1 MASPLFNGSGV
12 ARRAINLGGAHRS
25 SETSHQE
32 LMQRAKREREGR
44 EEGRRR
50 EGAAI
55 KVQVSSWRGSMPWG
69 VVMASVIAGDMSA
82 FYRGRGQASRTRNQ
96 LRTEYDRMMMT
107 PTATSSAASSAASID
122 PDELVHATK
131 RLVLFLAE
139 SNQSDIKR
147 LAAWCRAVL
156 VPPRG
161 ATAKTPSL
169 FALYLTH
176 SSTWSTLVRQVTLH
190 LLRRASSSP
199 NLPQTPLFVEIVKI
213 LCDPSSLTK
222 WKVIPV
228 KGQRTPLEYVL
239 DRKFFELLR
248 TLILEIPT
256 NKPSHPALSATV
268 ALTLLPFK
276 AFPPSAPASK
286 ASTPA
291 TPSPTRQAA
300 LSAFIRHILSIE
312 LLPSRVPSASLAALV
327 SLPIDEVLAT
337 VATDGHLPLDIEDSV
352 HLLAN
357 LLFLLHKRVESFTS
371 AKAFINYL
379 LALRSLLDQVPSSAF
394 TDAHKNTVA
403 ASSKG
408 KGKEV
413 EVVVIEDSDDESE
426 DDGGVANEAV
436 QRARARLG
444 ASSTTR
450 DGDGDVSMTDAAAA
464 STSPSRTFKLCLDR
478 HTTQSLQSV
487 ASRDHIAHLLVLST
501 RYSASSRVP
510 LASFLVSLM
519 VAWPAKRDDVLN
531 ALMYS
536 GGSSVNER
544 GGGLLRE
551 LFRGYVRSGP
561 LGRILGGAGQDRRL
575 AADSITGSLLDP
587 ALAPDWT
594 VLVLLSELYSRCLH
608 TMGDDE
614 FYSTRN
620 PLSLDEVVG
629 LSAMLRNLAFQL
641 YWQEGDLI
649 SQQKGRRIAGTRISI
664 EAMRSLA
671 MALLQQIHAR
681 DSRRSFTPPDHWLM
695 TSQFDLASF
704 IQTVVYEDEK
714 LDADEENATHGPSH
728 DDNDA
733 RGGALSRR
741 PHPRSSA
748 NLSKRQ
754 MTFISPRLGVLNNIP
769 FVIPFETRVAIF
781 RQFVENDRIRL
792 GLNEFRYDRSRRT
805 TVRVRRTN
813 LAADAFQQ
821 MSGLGAGLKS
831 NIQIVF
837 IDEHGMEESGIDGG
851 GLFKEL
857 LTSLCKEA
865 FDTDRGLWLE
875 TAQRELYP
883 NPHAYAKESSQLA
896 WYTFMGHILG
906 KALYDGILIDVRF
919 AGFFLAKLSCVYPI
933 SRQVDDLQSLDPE
946 LYSGLIQL
954 KNYPGDVE
962 TDMSLNF
969 TVTDEGRSERRYSA
983 WRIKTRTLTQRALP
997 PADFGV
1003 SKTVDLI
1010 PRGSEIA
1017 VTSEN
1022 RIQYIFLM
1030 SHYRL
1035 NVQLEKQC
1043 AAFFAGLSEIIPERF
1058 LRMFNQDELR
1068 ILVGGIDQP
1077 IDIEDLKANTVYGGF
1092 AGEEANESIRAFW
1105 RVVESFD
1112 KEQRSKL
1119 VKFVTS
1125 CARPPLLGFKELT
1138 PKFALR
1144 NAGADQ
1150 DRLPTS
1156 STCVNLLKISEYK
1169 DEEMMR
1175 QKLLYAINSGA
1186 GFDLS

>member
-12 ARRAINLGGAHRS
+12 TRRAINLGGANRS
-25 SETSHQE
+25 HETSHQE

-50 EGAAI
+50 QSAAI
-55 KVQVSSWRGSMPWG
+55 KLQ
-69 VVMASVIAGDMSA
+69 A
-82 FYRGRGQASRTRNQ
+82 FYRGRRQAFQTRDQ
-96 LRTEYDRMMMT
+96 LRADYDRMMIVT
-107 PTATSSAASSAASID
+107 PTATSSASSSASIA

-131 RLVLFLAE
+131 RLVLFLVE

-161 ATAKTPSL
+161 ATAKTPLL
-169 FALYLTH
+169 FTLYSTH
-176 SSTWSTLVRQVTLH
+176 TSTWSTLVRQVALH

-199 NLPQTPLFVEIVKI
+199 NLPQTPLFVEIAKI
-213 LCDPSSLTK
+213 LCDPSSFSK
-222 WKVIPV
+222 WKVGFA
-228 KGQRTPLEYVL
+228 KGQCTPLEYAL
-239 DRKFFELLR
+239 ERRFFDLLR
-248 TLILEIPT
+248 TLVLNVPP
-256 NKPSHPALSATV
+256 NNSSHPALSATV

-286 ASTPA
+286 PSTTPA
-291 TPSPTRQAA
+291 PPSPARQSA
-300 LSAFIRHILSIE
+300 LSAFISQILSIE
-312 LLPSRVPSASLAALV
+312 LLPSRVPPSSLSALAAM
-327 SLPIDEVLAT
+327 PIDEVLAT
-337 VATDGHLPLDIEDSV
+337 VAADGHPSLDTEGSV

-357 LLFLLHKRVESFTS
+357 LLVLLHKRIELFSSAQAFVHYLFT
-371 AKAFINYL
+371 
-379 LALRSLLDQVPSSAF
+379 LRSLLDKVPSSAF
-394 TDAHKNTVA
+394 ADAHKGIVA
-403 ASSKG
+403 ASSEGKG
-408 KGKEV
+408 KGKEI
-413 EVVVIEDSDDESE
+413 EVVVIQDSDDESE

-444 ASSTTR
+444 TSSTTR
-450 DGDGDVSMTDAAAA
+450 DVDGDISMTDAAASA
-464 STSPSRTFKLCLDR
+464 STSRTPKLSLDR
-478 HTTQSLQSV
+478 CTTQSLQSV
-487 ASRDHIAHLLVLST
+487 ASRGHIAHLLALST

-519 VAWPAKRDDVLN
+519 VAWPAKRDEVLN
-531 ALMYS
+531 ALMFS
-536 GGSSVNER
+536 GGTSANER

-561 LGRILGGAGQDRRL
+561 LGRILSGAGQDRRL

-587 ALAPDWT
+587 ALAPDWN

-614 FYSTRN
+614 FYATRN

-664 EAMRSLA
+664 EAMRFLA
-671 MALLQQIHAR
+671 MGLLQQIHAR

-704 IQTVVYEDEK
+704 IQTVVFEDEK
-714 LDADEENATHGPSH
+714 LDADEENAAHGASL
-728 DDNDA
+728 DDSDA
-733 RGGALSRR
+733 RGHAGGNGALSRR
-741 PHPRSSA
+741 PHQRPSA

-875 TAQRELYP
+875 TAHRELYP

-919 AGFFLAKLSCVYPI
+919 AGFFLAKWLG
-933 SRQVDDLQSLDPE
+933 RQSYRTFTPPYGLDDLQSLDPE

-954 KNYPGDVE
+954 KNYTGDVE
-962 TDMSLNF
+962 ADLSLNF
-969 TVTDEGRSERRYSA
+969 TVTDE
-983 WRIKTRTLTQRALP
+983 
-997 PADFGV
+997 DFGV

-1017 VTSEN
+1017 VTNEN

-1077 IDIEDLKANTVYGGF
+1077 IDIDDLKANTVYGGF
-1092 AGEEANESIRAFW
+1092 EGEEANESVRAFW

>member
-1 MASPLFNGSGV
+1 MASPVFNGSGV

-50 EGAAI
+50 ESAAI
-55 KVQVSSWRGSMPWG
+55 KVQ
-69 VVMASVIAGDMSA
+69 A

-107 PTATSSAASSAASID
+107 PTATSSAASSSASID

-139 SNQSDIKR
+139 SSQSDIKR
-147 LAAWCRAVL
+147 LAIWCRAVL

-161 ATAKTPSL
+161 ASAKTPLL
-169 FALYLTH
+169 FALYSTH
-176 SSTWSTLVRQVTLH
+176 SSTWSTVVRQITLH

-222 WKVIPV
+222 WKIVPV

-239 DRKFFELLR
+239 DRNFFQLLR
-248 TLILEIPT
+248 TLILEIPA
-256 NKPSHPALSATV
+256 NKPSHPALSATI

-276 AFPPSAPASK
+276 AFPSSAPASK

-300 LSAFIRHILSIE
+300 LSAFTRNILSIE
-312 LLPSRVPSASLAALV
+312 LLPSRVPSVSLAALV
-327 SLPIDEVLAT
+327 SLPIDEVLGT

-357 LLFLLHKRVESFTS
+357 LHFLLHKRVESFTS
-371 AKAFINYL
+371 AKAFVNYL

-426 DDGGVANEAV
+426 DDEGVTNEAV

-450 DGDGDVSMTDAAAA
+450 DRDGDVSMTDAAAA
-464 STSPSRTFKLCLDR
+464 STSPSRTLKLSLDR
-478 HTTQSLQSV
+478 HTTQSLQSI

-519 VAWPAKRDDVLN
+519 VAWPAKRNDVLN

-561 LGRILGGAGQDRRL
+561 LGRILEGAGQDRRL

-594 VLVLLSELYSRCLH
+594 VLVLLSELYSRCLQ

-649 SQQKGRRIAGTRISI
+649 SQQKGRKIAGTRISI

-681 DSRRSFTPPDHWLM
+681 DSRRPFTPPDYWLM

-714 LDADEENATHGPSH
+714 LDADEENAAHGPSH

-733 RGGALSRR
+733 RGGVLSRR

-754 MTFISPRLGVLNNIP
+754 MSFISPRLGVLNNIP

-781 RQFVENDRIRL
+781 RQFVQNDRIRL

-837 IDEHGMEESGIDGG
+837 IDEHGMEERGIDGG

-919 AGFFLAKLSCVYPI
+919 AGFFLAKWLG
-933 SRQVDDLQSLDPE
+933 RQSYLDDLQSLDPE

-962 TDMSLNF
+962 ADMSLNF
-969 TVTDEGRSERRYSA
+969 TVTDE
-983 WRIKTRTLTQRALP
+983 
-997 PADFGV
+997 DFGV

-1017 VTSEN
+1017 VTNEN